1 MIKSLTLHSLRIASL
16 MAFASVSMACHS
28 GDAAK
33 GATDVTGAGSDDTEI
48 PEIDQL
54 EFRKVSVSNLRSDS
68 ARIWAEQQMKKLSPR
83 QRVAQLFIPRLDI
96 SDNARGYEKL
106 QAMVSGEKV
115 GGILL
120 GKGSLRAYANLINK
134 GQAQAAIPLMI
145 TLDGEWGPSMRIP
158 EAPKFM
164 SNIALGAIN
173 DVDLVERYGRE
184 VARECRE
191 LGIQVNF
198 APVLD
203 VNFDPTNPVIG
214 YRSFGESP
222 QLVADLGAAYCVG
235 LEGGG
240 VMSVGKHFPGHGDT
254 NIDSHHAL
262 PSVNHSAKQLREV
275 DFVPFVSAYNS
286 GMSGIMVGHLRV
298 NALDSTGTPASLSHR
313 ITTDWL
319 RDSLEMTDM
328 LVFTDALAMKG
339 ATNSKENNCVSAL
352 RAGADV
358 LLGSAAP
365 AADIQAVVDA
375 VKAGKLK
382 QADID
387 SSCMKILEYKYRLG
401 LDKKPHVKLDG
412 LQQRL
417 ASDEAMAIIREMAER
432 SVTVPR
438 NDKSVLPLKGG
449 KVAVVNIG
457 APAVNDFTATCSRFA
472 RVTAYG
478 AERGK
483 PLSAA
488 AIAEIGKADT
498 VIVALYSGAK
508 WAIDTYGKVAKA
520 RRPLVDVFFINPI
533 KIGEFKPSVDSVP
546 GIVLGYDDVT
556 DMHRVAAQVVF
567 GAADAPGKL
576 PMTIIG
582 AGKSGAGVQL
592 KKNRSMPAKPVAD
605 ILVPA
610 KAPAAAPAKKNKRKK

>member
-339 ATNSKENNCVSAL
+339 ATNAKENNCVSAL

-375 VKAGKLK
+375 VKAGKIK

-401 LDKKPHVKLDG
+401 LDKKPHVQLDG

-417 ASDEAMAIIREMAER
+417 ASTEAMAIIREMVER

-457 APAVNDFTATCSRFA
+457 APAVNDFTETCSRFA

-592 KKNRSMPAKPVAD
+592 KKTRSMPAKPVAD

>member
-1 MIKSLTLHSLRIASL
+1 MIKSLSFHSLRIASL

-33 GATDVTGAGSDDTEI
+33 SATDVTGAEADDTEI

-68 ARIWAEQQMKKLSPR
+68 ARIWAEQQMKKLTPR

-222 QLVADLGAAYCVG
+222 QLVADLGSAYCVG

-262 PSVNHSAKQLREV
+262 PSVNHSVKQLREV
-275 DFVPFVSAYNS
+275 DFVPFVSAYNA

-339 ATNSKENNCVSAL
+339 ATNAKENNCVSAL

-375 VKAGKLK
+375 VKAGKIK

-401 LDKKPHVKLDG
+401 LDKKPHVQLDG

-417 ASDEAMAIIREMAER
+417 ASTEAMAIIREMAER

-438 NDKSVLPLKGG
+438 NDKSVLPLKGS
-449 KVAVVNIG
+449 KVTVVNIG
-457 APAVNDFTATCSRFA
+457 APAVNDFTETCSRFA

-488 AIAEIGKADT
+488 AIVEIGKADT

-556 DMHRVAAQVVF
+556 DMHRIAAQVVF

-592 KKNRSMPAKPVAD
+592 RKTRPMPAKPVAE
-605 ILVPA
+605 IVVPA
-610 KAPAAAPAKKNKRKK
+610 KASASTPAKKAGRK

>member
-1 MIKSLTLHSLRIASL
+1 MIKSLSFHSLRIASL
-16 MAFASVSMACHS
+16 MAFASVPMACHS

-33 GATDVTGAGSDDTEI
+33 GATDVTGAEADDTEI

-68 ARIWAEQQMKKLSPR
+68 ARIWAEQQMKKLTPR

-222 QLVADLGAAYCVG
+222 QLVADLGSAYCVG

-275 DFVPFVSAYNS
+275 DFVPFVSAYNA

-339 ATNSKENNCVSAL
+339 ATNAKENNCVSAL

-358 LLGSAAP
+358 ILGSAAP

-375 VKAGKLK
+375 VKAGKIK

-401 LDKKPHVKLDG
+401 LDKKPKVQLEG
-412 LQQRL
+412 LQKRL
-417 ASDEAMAIIREMAER
+417 ASTEAMAIIREMAER

-438 NDKSVLPLKGG
+438 NDKSVLPLKGS
-449 KVAVVNIG
+449 KVTVVNIG
-457 APAVNDFTATCSRFA
+457 APAVNDFTETCSRFA

-592 KKNRSMPAKPVAD
+592 KKTRSMPAKPVAE
-605 ILVPA
+605 IVVPA
-610 KAPAAAPAKKNKRKK
+610 KASASTPAKKAGRK

>member
-1 MIKSLTLHSLRIASL
+1 MIKSLSFHSLRIASL

-33 GATDVTGAGSDDTEI
+33 GATDVTGAGADDTEI

-68 ARIWAEQQMKKLSPR
+68 ARIWAEQQMKKLTPR

-134 GQAQAAIPLMI
+134 SQAQAAIPLMI

-222 QLVADLGAAYCVG
+222 QLVADLGSAYCVG

-275 DFVPFVSAYNS
+275 DFVPFVSAYNA

-339 ATNSKENNCVSAL
+339 ATNAKENNCVSAL

-375 VKAGKLK
+375 VKAGKIK

-401 LDKKPHVKLDG
+401 LDKKPKVQLDG

-417 ASDEAMAIIREMAER
+417 ASTEAMAIIREMAER

-438 NDKSVLPLKGG
+438 NDKSVLPLKGS
-449 KVAVVNIG
+449 KVTVVNIG
-457 APAVNDFTATCSRFA
+457 APAVNDFTETCSRFA

-592 KKNRSMPAKPVAD
+592 RKTRPMPAKPVAE
-605 ILVPA
+605 IVVPA
-610 KAPAAAPAKKNKRKK
+610 KASASTPAKKAGRK

>member
-1 MIKSLTLHSLRIASL
+1 MIKSFALHSLRIVSL
-16 MAFASVSMACHS
+16 MTFASISMACHS
-28 GDAAK
+28 GDASK
-33 GATDVTGAGSDDTEI
+33 GATDVTGAAADDTEF

-68 ARIWAEQQMKKLSPR
+68 ARIWAEWQMKKLSPR

-96 SDNARGYEKL
+96 SDNARGYQKL
-106 QAMVSGEKV
+106 QAMAGSGKV

-120 GKGSLRAYANLINK
+120 GKASLRAYANLINK
-134 GQAQAAIPLMI
+134 GQAQADIPLLI

-222 QLVADLGAAYCVG
+222 QLVADLGSAYCVG
-235 LEGGG
+235 LESGG

-262 PSVNHSAKQLREV
+262 PSVNHSVKQLRDV
-275 DFVPFVSAYNS
+275 DFVPFISAYNA

-319 RDSLEMTDM
+319 QDSLGMNDL

-339 ATNSKENNCVSAL
+339 ATNAKENNCVSAL

-358 LLGSAAP
+358 LLGSAEP
-365 AADIQAVVDA
+365 SADIQAVVDA

-401 LDKKPHVKLDG
+401 LDKKPHVRLDS

-417 ASDEAMAIIREMAER
+417 ASAEAAAIIREMAER

-438 NDKSVLPLKGG
+438 NGKNVLPLSGG
-449 KVAVVNIG
+449 NVAVVNIG
-457 APAVNDFTATCSRFA
+457 APAVNEFTNICSRFA
-472 RVTAYG
+472 RVTAYS

-483 PLSAA
+483 PLSAT

-533 KIGEFKPSVDSVP
+533 KIAEFVPSVDSVP

-556 DMHRVAAQVVF
+556 DMHRVAAQVMF
-567 GAADAPGKL
+567 GAADAPGRL

-592 KKNRSMPAKPVAD
+592 KKKRSMPAKPVAE
-605 ILVPA
+605 IVVPA